1 MKKYYLNYRF
11 ALLFDDDEVCLT
23 EGEEK
28 LVTLSRE
35 DIGGFLF
42 TSGIVCIRDKVIFF
56 MSYDEFNDKIE
67 IIIDCNDEEF
77 QIIVEAENIIEGLK
91 NVYYQRR

>member
-1 MKKYYLNYRF
+1 MKKYCLNQRF
-11 ALLFDDDEVCLT
+11 ALLFDDDEVFLT

-42 TSGIVCIRDKVIFF
+42 TDGIVCIRDKVIFF
-56 MSYDEFNDKIE
+56 MSYDEFSDKIE
-67 IIIDCNDEEF
+67 IIIDCNDEKF

-91 NVYYQRR
+91 NVYYKRR

>member
-1 MKKYYLNYRF
+1 MNKYCLNHRF

-28 LVTLSRE
+28 LVVFSKE

-42 TSGIVCIRDKVIFF
+42 TDGIVCLRGKVIFT
-56 MSYDEFNDKIE
+56 MHYNEFSDKME
-67 IIIDCNDEEF
+67 IMINSDDEEYK
-77 QIIVEAENIIEGLK
+77 ITIEAENIIEGLK